1 VGERSNSLNEIAFVG
16 HLGMTTSFG
25 AKRLR
30 DVGLSPP
37 IANGKS
43 SSARSTQSGTAAR
56 RVRPDAASQRPLS
69 VSMSNF
75 GDPKAFASNVD
86 AMLLDFE
93 DAAPGDTFSY
103 PENS

>member
-1 VGERSNSLNEIAFVG
+1 MHYYPQCVGERSNSLNEIAFVG

-43 SSARSTQSGTAAR
+43 RRTRPPEPRMPVRS
-56 RVRPDAASQRPLS
+56 
-69 VSMSNF
+69 
-75 GDPKAFASNVD
+75 
-86 AMLLDFE
+86 
-93 DAAPGDTFSY
+93 PGH
-103 PENS
+103 